1 MKNIKKHFILI
12 IMIIVCIILC
22 NQIVFIRYQT
32 TLYNYLKY
40 SLPINKKE
48 REYLKKHSPIK
59 LGSDITAPPISYYEQ
74 NKGEYAGLIVDYVNF
89 LSIET
94 ETPILI
100 NMYTFYNLIEAL
112 RKKEIDVCDMF
123 ISKNR
128 AKEFEFSMPIY
139 RLKTVI
145 ISSKNKNNISNPI
158 ELEGKI
164 IAIPRGDLAAEYIN
178 NLLKKAKKQPA
189 SFVFVND
196 TKTVLDLLEQGKVD
210 VGIGD
215 EVVISTYWKEYGVY
229 ETQKYNVILLYEKD
243 VVLAVN
249 KNNKLL
255 LSILNKGI
263 LQMKK
268 NHIVSKVQQKW
279 FGISES
285 IRGEKTNLGAFINIA
300 IILLICLIGLY
311 SWNYLLKKIILEK
324 TREIEENKKNINI
337 ILNNLDI
344 ALFIINNLGIIE
356 ECNRASL
363 ELLNLTREKIIEK
376 NIYKIKFLKDL
387 LELEKD
393 FDWEKNKNTKY
404 KNKLKNKYYEIKIS
418 SYISGDEKLR
428 ILSIED
434 ITEKLIIERKLH
446 QENKMITIGQISAGL
461 AHEIRNPLGT
471 IRNCLYLLKMQV
483 SKESK
488 EKAISTMENSIQRV
502 NNLIEHLLRFSR
514 VSSDKY
520 SQENIETMVN
530 NIITFMETKLKAK
543 KINWKINV
551 SGNLIA
557 NLNIEAINII
567 LINLIENAI
576 DAFTEAKDE
585 NKIQIDVSI
594 KQNSIYFTIEDNG
607 IGILEDRIIHIFEPF
622 YTTKEEGYGTGL
634 GLYLVYNEVKKYNGD
649 ISVESKYG
657 KGTKFFVS
665 IHFK

>member
-1 MKNIKKHFILI
+1 MKIIKKHIILV

-22 NQIVFIRYQT
+22 NQIVLIRYGT
-32 TLYNYLKY
+32 TLPKYLKY
-40 SLPINKKE
+40 SLPINKEE

-59 LGSDITAPPISYYEQ
+59 LGSDITAPPISYYEE
-74 NKGEYAGLIVDYVNF
+74 NKRKYAGLIVDYVNF

-94 ETPILI
+94 ETPISI
-100 NMYTFYNLIEAL
+100 NMYTFYDLVETL

-123 ISKNR
+123 ASKNR
-128 AKEFEFSMPIY
+128 AKEFKFSIPIY

-145 ISSKNKNNISNPI
+145 ISSKNNILNTI
-158 ELEGKI
+158 ELAGKR
-164 IAIPRGDLAAEYIN
+164 IAIPKGDLATEYIDN
-178 NLLKKAKKQPA
+178 FLKKEKKELA
-189 SFVFVND
+189 NFIFVSD

-210 VGIGD
+210 AGIGD
-215 EVVISTYWKEYGVY
+215 EVVISTYWQEYGVY
-229 ETQKYNVILLYEKD
+229 EPQKYNVTLLYEKD

-249 KNNKLL
+249 KNSDLL

-285 IRGEKTNLGAFINIA
+285 IRGEKRDLEAFINIA
-300 IILLICLIGLY
+300 IILLTCLIGLY
-311 SWNYLLKKIILEK
+311 TWNYFLKKSILEK
-324 TREIEENKKNINI
+324 TKEIEENKKNINI
-337 ILNNLDI
+337 ILNNLNM
-344 ALFIINNLGIIE
+344 ALFIVSNIGTII

-363 ELLNLTREKIIEK
+363 ELLKLTREEVIEK
-376 NIYKIKFLKDL
+376 NIYKIDFLKKL
-387 LELEKD
+387 LELEK
-393 FDWEKNKNTKY
+393 FPDWKKNKSIKL

-418 SYISGDEKLR
+418 PYISGNEKLR
-428 ILSIED
+428 ILSIEN
-434 ITEKLIIERKLH
+434 ITEKLIIEKKLH
-446 QENKMITIGQISAGL
+446 QENKMVTIGQISAGL

-488 EKAISTMENSIQRV
+488 EKAISTMENSIQRI

-514 VSSDKY
+514 ISSDKY

-543 KINWKINV
+543 KISCEVKV
-551 SGNLIA
+551 KGNLIV
-557 NLNIEAINII
+557 NLNVEAINII

-576 DAFTEAKDE
+576 DAFIEIKNE
-585 NKIQIDVSI
+585 NKIQISI
-594 KQNSIYFTIEDNG
+594 STKENSIYFIINDNG
-607 IGILEDRIIHIFEPF
+607 IGILEEKIIHIFEPF
-622 YTTKEEGYGTGL
+622 YTTKEEYGTGL

-649 ISVESKYG
+649 ISVESEYG